1 MNNFLNWYKENK
13 LISITATVLI
23 VALVAGGIGFGV
35 YSANKPKAEES
46 KQVTVKENKDKDK
59 ESSTEYICYNTAGK
73 YSDKIKYATGEIV
86 TDGVTVE
93 NASFDTLT
101 ITEAVGDGSV
111 TLNNV
116 KVSKLLVINGG
127 GQNSVNINGGS
138 YKEIIS
144 NDYDCHVV
152 INKDAVVETLTA
164 LDSQLIEIEGK
175 VTTTNIL
182 PTTYEGE
189 VTWEHGI
196 KTGESANIDNLKV
209 SEEIADKVKIEG
221 NSNAIKSQ
229 VNMNTKEAAGIRA
242 QASNATT
249 NASTTTSQAQVNTNT
264 TTNNNGSA
272 TVANNNVPANNTN
285 NQTTEPAKP
294 NKPKKVVS
302 EITGITIATKDY
314 ATCRHTKAFEGGS
327 IDSIEDSVEE
337 TEYDCMRTTYT
348 KEELYKPAY
357 SEVEAVCA
365 EGFVCSDCGYNST
378 DYNDMLNHCEV
389 KNHHKGINES
399 KWAVGYKDVYHP
411 DVYGTREYI
420 VYTCPECGKST
431 EVKGDIIET
440 YSK

>member
-23 VALVAGGIGFGV
+23 VALVAGGIGFGI
-35 YSANKPKAEES
+35 YSANKPNAEES
-46 KQVTVKENKDKDK
+46 KQVTVKENKEKDK

-73 YSDKIKYATGEIV
+73 YSDKIKYTAGEIV

-93 NASFDTLT
+93 NASFDNLT

-138 YKEIIS
+138 YKEIVS

-164 LDSQLIEIEGK
+164 LDSQLIEIDGK

-209 SEEIADKVKIEG
+209 AEEISDKVKIEG
-221 NSNAIKSQ
+221 NFNAIKSQ
-229 VNMNTKEAAGIRA
+229 VNMNTEEAAGIRA

-249 NASTTTSQAQVNTNT
+249 NASTTTSQAQVNTGGA
-264 TTNNNGSA
+264 TNNSGS
-272 TVANNNVPANNTN
+272 TTDRIFVPGNNTN
-285 NQTTEPAKP
+285 GQTTPEPAKP
-294 NKPKKVVS
+294 NKPKKVVQTVHS
-302 EITGITIATKDY
+302 WGNISKDHPVAQHQIAYDDY
-314 ATCRHTKAFEGGS
+314 S
-327 IDSIEDSVEE
+327 YDSIETVDVN
-337 TEYDCMRTTYT
+337 CTYT
-348 KEELYKPAY
+348 VRYEEEFIHGEWDEPVTSY
-357 SEVEAVCA
+357 A

-399 KWAVGYKDVYHP
+399 RWAVDWDTIHHP
-411 DVYGTREYI
+411 AKYQKREYI
-420 VYTCPECGKST
+420 TYTCSECGQT
-431 EVKGDIIET
+431 YEQRGGLVGEQ

>member
-59 ESSTEYICYNTAGK
+59 ETSTEYICYNTAGK
-73 YSDKIKYATGEIV
+73 YSDKVKYTAGEIV

-93 NASFDTLT
+93 NASFDNLT

-164 LDSQLIEIEGK
+164 LDSQLIEIDGK

-229 VNMNTKEAAGIRA
+229 VNMNTEEAAGIRA

-249 NASTTTSQAQVNTNT
+249 NASTATSQAQVNTNGA
-264 TTNNNGSA
+264 TNNNGS
-272 TVANNNVPANNTN
+272 TTEWVFVPGNNTN
-285 NQTTEPAKP
+285 GQTPEP
-294 NKPKKVVS
+294 NKPRKVVS
-302 EITGITIATKDY
+302 EITGITTATKDY
-314 ATCRHTKAFEGGS
+314 AICRHTKAFEGGS
-327 IDSIEDSVEE
+327 IDSIEDSIEE
-337 TEYDCMRTTYT
+337 TEYDCIRTTYT
-348 KEELYKPAY
+348 KEELYKSAY
-357 SEVEAVCA
+357 SEIEAVCA
-365 EGFVCSDCGYNST
+365 EGLFVLS
-378 DYNDMLNHCEV
+378 
-389 KNHHKGINES
+389 
-399 KWAVGYKDVYHP
+399 AVTIP
-411 DVYGTREYI
+411 
-420 VYTCPECGKST
+420 P
-431 EVKGDIIET
+431 IIMIC
-440 YSK
+440 